1 MRKRRHLRGEPEVPP
16 TDPVPSGAREVVPE
30 DQQFALVAVDPS
42 TGAHVDIGVRAT
54 FRDLEILGSA
64 GRYYGEHYD
73 NPDRPAGQVAWR
85 RERAST
91 VGEAL
96 WEAATDRV
104 GVQDPVAEPD

>member
-1 MRKRRHLRGEPEVPP
+1 MRRRRQLRAEPETPP
-16 TDPVPSGAREVVPE
+16 AEPEPSGPREAVPA

-64 GRYYGEHYD
+64 GRWYAEHYE
-73 NPDRPAGQVAWR
+73 NQSRPSAQVAWR
-85 RERAST
+85 RQRAGA

-104 GVQDPVAEPD
+104 GIQDPTAEDG

>member
-1 MRKRRHLRGEPEVPP
+1 MRRRRQLRAEPDPP
-16 TDPVPSGAREVVPE
+16 PPDPATSGPRDVVPA

-73 NPDRPAGQVAWR
+73 NADRPADQVAWR
-85 RERAST
+85 RERASA

-104 GVQDPVAEPD
+104 GIQDPVAEHG

>member
-1 MRKRRHLRGEPEVPP
+1 MRRRRQLRAEPEPLTP
-16 TDPVPSGAREVVPE
+16 DPLPSGPRDPVAE
-30 DQQFALVAVDPS
+30 DRPFALVAVDPS

-64 GRYYGEHYD
+64 GRWYGERYE
-73 NPDRPAGQVAWR
+73 NADRPPAQVAWR
-85 RERAST
+85 RERASV

-104 GVQDPVAEPD
+104 GIQDPTPEDG